1 MTRYSFRRVG
11 FGLIFLAT
19 VLSGPPGFSMGEN
32 DHDDESKA
40 MFLRRSMRVETIS
53 SDIAVRLAEML
64 FVRHYGEEHTN
75 EQVPLVVV
83 DRGDRWEVH
92 GREGASHRL
101 TTIIRKADGCI
112 LELVSW

>member
-1 MTRYSFRRVG
+1 
-11 FGLIFLAT
+11 
-19 VLSGPPGFSMGEN
+19 MGEN